1 MSTLTR
7 PPKVATDSP
16 VRRPSPRRAGSRGAH
31 KGLLFALPFLLG
43 FLATYVVPIGY
54 AFSQSLREKKSSGMG
69 FGPTRVVFTG
79 FSNFASVLGDGAF
92 WSSMLC
98 TLLFGWAGAAG
109 LLITGWFACYWYY
122 FPGDVARAFAGT
134 IAGAAGP
141 YLVYLI
147 AQREYGLQSSLRN
160 LTPMRLLV
168 CAVGCAI
175 ASPALHHIWFIL
187 RDNEELLLGFFVM
200 CVGDLAGSLIV
211 LYTAKGLLTL
221 RDRRLRAI

>member
-1 MSTLTR
+1 MKQPMSQLRISLYMAVGTVFLHGA
-7 PPKVATDSP
+7 VM
-16 VRRPSPRRAGSRGAH
+16 VLNELFFRRAE
-31 KGLLFALPFLLG
+31 FLQG
-43 FLATYVVPIGY
+43 IGWIY
-54 AFSQSLREKKSSGMG
+54 IPAG
-69 FGPTRVVFTG
+69 TR
-79 FSNFASVLGDGAF
+79 L
-92 WSSMLC
+92 LC
-98 TLLFGWAGAAG
+98 TLLFGWAGAVG

-160 LTPMRLLV
+160 LTPARLLA
-168 CAVGCAI
+168 CALGCAI

-187 RDNEELLLGFFVM
+187 QGKDELLLGFFVM

-211 LYTAKGLLTL
+211 LYTAKALLTF
-221 RDRRLRAI
+221 RDSRLRAI